1 MLNRVISRSESNLAG
16 DRFHSLGKSPK
27 FGASS
32 STIYDLSCLTFS
44 WRQILLFRDNQNT
57 DQTLIDLDPAGR
69 EIPFRAERFQDELDQ
84 ARLAL
89 SSQFEAPRLDAIDTL
104 VKRVQPLLGKNRVV
118 IAVIVCGSR
127 GHSGGFSRERHIR
140 CLCQRL
146 EEDGAPYARTRARVN
161 FANQGLCRH
170 VVTLRRRR

>member
-57 DQTLIDLDPAGR
+57 DQTLIDLDPARLAVSLGTK
-69 EIPFRAERFQDELDQ
+69 RFQDEFD
-84 ARLAL
+84 
-89 SSQFEAPRLDAIDTL
+89 
-104 VKRVQPLLGKNRVV
+104 
-118 IAVIVCGSR
+118 
-127 GHSGGFSRERHIR
+127 
-140 CLCQRL
+140 
-146 EEDGAPYARTRARVN
+146 
-161 FANQGLCRH
+161 
-170 VVTLRRRR
+170 